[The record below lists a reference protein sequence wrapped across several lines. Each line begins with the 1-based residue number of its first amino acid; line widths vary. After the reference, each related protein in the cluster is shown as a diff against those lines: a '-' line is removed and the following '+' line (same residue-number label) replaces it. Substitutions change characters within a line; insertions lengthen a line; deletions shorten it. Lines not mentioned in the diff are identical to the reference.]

1 MLPLFFIEKIMKL
14 WIIAALLLSFCSIGS
29 IEAFSPNSPSASML
43 VGHKEE
49 MQEWDPGD
57 LHPLF
62 VHFPI
67 ALLFVALAID
77 LLYLFGKAQHP
88 SHWFVIIAAAI
99 AIPTVITGLLT
110 SDEHMDNP
118 YVLIHRNWALVTLTY
133 TVLHAFFRIYAM
145 QSRKFISAY
154 LFVVLSLINVALVT
168 ITAEYGGSI
177 TRGRGL
183 FIHHKNHTEK
193 T

>member
-1 MLPLFFIEKIMKL
+1 MKL
-14 WIIAALLLSFCSIGS
+14 WIITTLFLSLCSIGS
-29 IEAFSPNSPSASML
+29 IEAISTPTTSVL
-43 VGHKEE
+43 VGHNEE
-49 MQEWDPGD
+49 VQEWDPGD

-67 ALLFVALAID
+67 VLLFVALAID
-77 LLYLFGKAQHP
+77 LLYLFGKAQNP
-88 SHWFVIIAAAI
+88 SHWFIIIAAAI

-110 SDEHMDNP
+110 SDEHMDNA
-118 YVLIHRNWALVTLTY
+118 YVLIHRNWALTTLTY
-133 TVLHAFFRIYAM
+133 TVLHAIFRIYAM
-145 QSRKFISAY
+145 QSKKFFSAY
-154 LFVVLSLINVALVT
+154 LFIILSLINVALVT

-183 FIHHKNHTEK
+183 FFHQQNQTNK